1 MNAEMRRDKLLR
13 WCLETSL
20 ALLISGA
27 VYWLW
32 PRLGLPRLGR
42 EEVWFA
48 LGWLAI
54 LAAPAALQTWG
65 LSPRREEV
73 IHTFAAEAL
82 GQAAFILAGLFVALL
97 LAGRQLGNHKLW
109 LGVVYLG
116 GVTLRL
122 AGLSLILRSEMS
134 ARRPTDLAV
143 PLAAAAGSALA
154 GLLIIPWVR
163 PELAALWPP
172 PARLLILPLLAA
184 LAWGGISGA
193 LLLVMRLWGA
203 SQRASWLALL
213 AVGLGPGP
221 ALAVSWFRPGP
232 MGLALLVLAGLA
244 GLRWR
249 RARRMAGDSPA
260 LPPMSLYWLLRAL
273 MILWWGVG
281 IAVSLAAAWW
291 QPHLEGLFS
300 ESVWL
305 RALILGGFLVACVGL
320 LAEYSLPLLGRPAL
334 FSTGGRRKSLGVI
347 LSALAVMLAF
357 SPLLLT
363 PPYQPPRLLE
373 RQFGRA
379 RAELLEKPISLGPEN
394 PEVELE
400 VPTWVTGLS
409 RIFIIS
415 MLVNGSE
422 VEQKATVAQL
432 VATDEGD
439 MPHIFN
445 LRAGIDT
452 AEWALAKRELA
463 TQAKHGPARVA
474 SSWIVYTPTGEA
486 FNAHS
491 YFSGL
496 YLGRKVERLR
506 SVRLRYLYR
515 NQPGRPPVRL
525 DIKRIFVY

>member
-1 MNAEMRRDKLLR
+1 MNSESKRERLLR
-13 WCLETSL
+13 WALETGL
-20 ALLISGA
+20 ALMVSGA

-48 LGWLAI
+48 LGWLVI
-54 LAAPAALQTWG
+54 LAAPSALTTWG

-73 IHTFAAEAL
+73 THTFAAEAL
-82 GQAAFILAGLFVALL
+82 GHAAFILAGLFLAFL
-97 LAGRQLGNHKLW
+97 LAGRQLGNYKLW

-122 AGLSLILRSEMS
+122 AGLSLVLRSEMLD
-134 ARRPTDLAV
+134 RRPTDLVV

-172 PARLLILPLLAA
+172 PPALLARPLSAA
-184 LAWGGISGA
+184 LLWGAISGA
-193 LLLVMRLWGA
+193 LLLVMRLWGV
-203 SQRASWLALL
+203 SRRAAWLSLL

-221 ALAVSWFRPGP
+221 ALAVSWLRPGP
-232 MGLALLVLAGLA
+232 MGIALLILAGLA

-249 RARRMAGDSPA
+249 RARGREEESAS

-291 QPHLEGLFS
+291 QPHLERLFAGS
-300 ESVWL
+300 IWL
-305 RALILGGFLVACVGL
+305 RALVLGGFLVACVGL
-320 LAEYSLPLLGRPAL
+320 LAEYALPLLGRPAL
-334 FSTGGRRKSLGVI
+334 LSTGGRRKALGVI

-373 RQFGRA
+373 RQYGRA
-379 RAELLEKPISLGPEN
+379 RAELLETPISLGPEN
-394 PEVELE
+394 PEVVLE
-400 VPTWVTGLS
+400 VPSWITGLT

-415 MLVNGSE
+415 MLTNGAE
-422 VEQKATVAQL
+422 VEERATVAQL
-432 VATDEGD
+432 VATDQGD

-463 TQAKHGPARVA
+463 TQAKHGPARIA
-474 SSWIVYTPTGEA
+474 TSWIVFTPTGEA
-486 FNAHS
+486 FDAHS

-496 YLGRKVERLR
+496 YLGRKVEGLKT
-506 SVRLRYLYR
+506 VRLRYLYR
-515 NQPGRPPVRL
+515 NPPGRPPVRL